1 MSRGEARALLHF
13 ADEAAAA
20 GRLAAAA
27 GLSAL
32 VVERHRFPDAELK
45 LTLAVGEGNSMPET
59 LVVYRS
65 LDRPNDKLVEL
76 LLLARHVRRQGVRR
90 LVLVAPYLA
99 YMRQDIAFQP
109 GEIVSQGI
117 VGGFLA
123 ELFDAVIT
131 VDPHLHRIERLDQAI
146 PLEHAIALSGAPRL
160 AELVAEKRPG
170 ALLLGPDEEAR
181 QWVAQAAAVTG
192 GDVGV
197 CRKERRGDR
206 DVSIRLPEGVAV
218 AGRAVVLMDDV
229 ASSGRT
235 VARAAE
241 ALLAAG
247 AASVDLA
254 LTHALF
260 AGDALAVIRAAGV
273 GEVWSTDCIAHES
286 NAIGMASPLAAA
298 LVEVLAGQWQSPA
311 GKG

>member
-1 MSRGEARALLHF
+1 MNRDKACALLHF

-20 GRLAAAA
+20 RRLADATGMQSLA
-27 GLSAL
+27 
-32 VVERHRFPDAELK
+32 VERHRFPDAELK
-45 LTLAVGEGNSMPET
+45 LTLPVSSEGALPEN

-76 LLLARHVRRQGVRR
+76 LLLARHARCQGVRR

-99 YMRQDIAFQP
+99 YMRQDIAFHP
-109 GEIVSQGI
+109 GEIVSQTI

-131 VDPHLHRIERLDQAI
+131 VDPHLHRIKRLDQAI

-160 AELVAEKRPG
+160 AELVAEKRPE

-192 GDVGV
+192 GDFGV
-197 CRKERRGDR
+197 CRKVRHGDR
-206 DVSIRLPEGVAV
+206 DVSIQLPELSL
-218 AGRAVVLMDDV
+218 AGRQVVLMDDV
-229 ASSGRT
+229 ASSGHT

-260 AGDALAVIRAAGV
+260 ADDALAVIRSAGV
-273 GEVWSTDCIAHES
+273 GEVWSTDCIAHQS
-286 NAIGMASPLAAA
+286 NAIAMAP
-298 LVEVLAGQWQSPA
+298 VLAEALEGVW
-311 GKG
+311 